1 MQHLGQLAVGQCA
14 SSTEEATALTARV
27 VFYITVT
34 WGLLYKGLLQV
45 LLTLQQYVACKQQAI
60 LALYVQHTASRLAA
74 GGIQPPTRSVAARSA
89 PGTQQQELPA
99 GALRRRTQQGV
110 ALLPPLPP
118 HLHGRLTVVLDL
130 DKTLLCT
137 YPEHHVKET
146 FVSGTSST
154 TCWLQYSTS
163 NGVGGTAGATTLAV
177 FLRPGAQQFLAALAT
192 FADVV
197 LFTAASAAYAQPLA
211 RLLDPQ
217 RGVFK
222 ACLYKDAT
230 VRHAGREGVKDLS
243 TLNRDLSR
251 VVLID
256 NCPFSFLLQPTNGI
270 PCKPYSSQPSDTH
283 LLEVMLPLLLIL
295 ADAPDVRP
303 VLASKFGMA
312 QWLAT
317 RCGLPA
323 GR

>member
-1 MQHLGQLAVGQCA
+1 MQPLGQLAVGQCA
-14 SSTEEATALTARV
+14 SSTAEATALTARI
-27 VFYITVT
+27 VFYVTVT
-34 WGLLYKGLLQV
+34 WGLLYRGLLQV
-45 LLTLQQYVACKQQAI
+45 LLTLQQYVACKQQAL

-74 GGIQPPTRSVAARSA
+74 ANVQQQPSSA
-89 PGTQQQELPA
+89 PAGPAAAMQQQRQLPA
-99 GALRRRTQQGV
+99 GVLRRRPQQG
-110 ALLPPLPP
+110 AAQLPPLPP
-118 HLHGRLTVVLDL
+118 QQRGRLTVVLDL

-137 YPEHHVKET
+137 YPEHQVKET
-146 FVSGTSST
+146 FVSGTSSIS
-154 TCWLQYSTS
+154 CWLQYTS
-163 NGVGGTAGATTLAV
+163 QGVGNSAAATTLAV
-177 FLRPGAQQFLAALAT
+177 LLRPGAQQFLAALT
-192 FADVV
+192 GFADVV

-270 PCKPYSSQPSDTH
+270 PCKPYSGQPGDTH

-312 QWLAT
+312 QWLAA
-317 RCGLPA
+317 RCG
-323 GR
+323 R